1 MDLTQSIS
9 YNLTKTGNLLQ
20 QLTAHRMKSLGI
32 DLTPEE
38 SVFMHQLWDRDSQ
51 SQAELNLWSIKGAS
65 TVTRQIDKLVSKGYV
80 ERRNGEADRRTV
92 TISLTSKGK
101 ALQKH
106 FEKTNIA
113 GLDDEF
119 LPLSTQERAA
129 LLALLTDA
137 REKIMA
143 EIAR

>member
-20 QLTAHRMKSLGI
+20 QLTAHRMKSLDI

-38 SVFMHQLWDRDSQ
+38 SVFMHQLWDRDNQ
-51 SQAELNLWSIKGAS
+51 SQTELNLWSIKGAS

-80 ERRNGEADRRTV
+80 QRHNGEADRRTV
-92 TISLTSKGK
+92 MISLTSKGK
-101 ALQKH
+101 ALKTR
-106 FEKTNIA
+106 FEKTDIA
-113 GLDDEF
+113 GLDDTF
-119 LPLSTQERAA
+119 LPLSASERKA
-129 LLALLTDA
+129 LLALLTSA
-137 REKIMA
+137 REKIME